1 MRGDRRR
8 TEVRAVG
15 AIGLLSLVLLGA
27 GRAQGRLG
35 VIEGQVADQTG
46 AVIPEALVQLWEP
59 TAGIQQTVRTD
70 RAGSFR
76 FERLGPGHYRILVS
90 AEGFAPQSREIALAF
105 GAHHT
110 ITFTLSP
117 QPIAEEV
124 AVLASV
130 IVDTPETLR
139 RIPGS
144 VDILD
149 RRMLDASRVFTI
161 NEALRKV
168 TGVFVRE
175 EEGFGLRPNIGIR
188 GLNPTRS
195 TKVLLLEDGIPLTY
209 APYGDNASYYHPPVD
224 RFESIEVI
232 KGSGQILYGP
242 MTIGGVINY
251 ITPNPPEKP
260 RGALTLIGGTRD
272 YLNGHFTYGGTWGG
286 TGLLFDYMRKQGEG
300 ARENTRTGLN
310 DANLKLVT
318 ALGAR
323 HALTIKGNYY
333 GENSQVTYSGLRL
346 DEYLANPRQNPFLND
361 RFFGD
366 RYGASVTHAFVV
378 KNEVVLTTNV
388 YGSMFFRD
396 WWRQSSNSNQRPNRR
411 GDPGCRGM
419 EDLLT
424 SCGNEGR
431 LRKYYTWGIEPRVRA
446 FDRIFGLRGETEFG
460 FRAHFERQDRKQMNG
475 QAPTAR
481 TGTIVED
488 NERKNQAYSGFLQHR
503 FLFGRWTIT
512 PGLRL
517 EHVRYERTNRL
528 ANRGAG
534 ATGRTH
540 LTEIIPGIGVTFAP
554 ASHTTI
560 FGGAHRGFAP
570 PRTEDIIDNAGG
582 TIDLDPERSWTYE
595 VGVRSWPVS
604 GLKLEATFFRMDF
617 ENQIVPA
624 SVAGGLGATFTNAGE
639 TLHQGVEF
647 TGRVDM
653 GSLLKTPHNVYARL
667 AYTYVPTAKF
677 VGVRL
682 SSIPGF
688 GTVSVS
694 GNRLPYAP
702 KHLANVQLGY
712 VHPRGLDLLL
722 EAVHVGDQF
731 ADDLNTIA
739 PTPDGQR
746 GLLPAYTI
754 WNLTANYRLESRGL
768 TIFVAVK
775 NLFDRLFI
783 ADRTRGILP
792 GPPRL
797 VQSGLRFQF

>member
-1 MRGDRRR
+1 MIRILRSGWL
-8 TEVRAVG
+8 
-15 AIGLLSLVLLGA
+15 IGFMLLGM
-27 GRAQGRLG
+27 GLAQGRTG
-35 VIEGQVADQTG
+35 TIIGRVVDQTG
-46 AVIPEALVQLWEP
+46 AVIPEAVIQLWEP
-59 TAGIQQTVRTD
+59 TTGVHRMVRTD
-70 RAGSFR
+70 HTGEFR
-76 FERLGPGHYRILVS
+76 FEQLGPGRYRILVS
-90 AEGFAPQSREIALAF
+90 AEGFASQSRDIVLTA
-105 GAHHT
+105 GAHLEP
-110 ITFTLSP
+110 TFALSP
-117 QPIAEEV
+117 QPLAEEV
-124 AVLASV
+124 VVLAGT
-130 IVDTPETLR
+130 IVDTPEVLR

-144 VDILD
+144 VEILD
-149 RRMLDASRVFTI
+149 RWAFEASRIFTV

-168 TGVFVRE
+168 TGVFARE

-260 RGALTLIGGTRD
+260 RGAVTLIGGNRD

-286 TGLLFDYMRKQGEG
+286 TGLLFDYLRKQGEG

-310 DANLKLVT
+310 DANLKIVT
-318 ALGAR
+318 ALGSK

-361 RFFGD
+361 RFLGD
-366 RYGASVTHAFVV
+366 RYGASVTHAYVV
-378 KNEVVLTTNV
+378 RNEVVLTTNF

-424 SCGNEGR
+424 TCGNEGR

-446 FDRIFGLRGETEFG
+446 FDKLFGIRGETEFG

-481 TGTIVED
+481 TGILVED

-503 FLFGRWTIT
+503 FLLGRWTIT

-540 LTEIIPGIGVTFAP
+540 LMEVIPGIGITFAP

-604 GLKLEATFFRMDF
+604 GVKLEATFFRMDF

-653 GSLLKTPHNVYARL
+653 GSLLRRMPNVYVRA

-677 VGVRL
+677 VGTRL

-688 GTVSVS
+688 GSVSVS

-702 KHLANVQLGY
+702 RHLLNFQLGY
-712 VHPRGLDLLL
+712 THPKGFDALL
-722 EAVHVGDQF
+722 EAVHVSDQF
-731 ADDLNTIA
+731 GDDLNTVES
-739 PTPDGQR
+739 TPDGQR
-746 GLLPAYTI
+746 GLLPAYTV
-754 WNLTANYRLESRGL
+754 WNLTVNHRLESRGV
-768 TIFVAVK
+768 TFFIAVK
-775 NLFDRLFI
+775 NLFDRFFI

-797 VQSGLRFQF
+797 VHGGVRFQF

>member
-1 MRGDRRR
+1 MHMRR
-8 TEVRAVG
+8 TLG
-15 AIGLLSLVLLGA
+15 AIGLAALLFQPA
-27 GRAQGRLG
+27 KAAQWHYGSISG
-35 VIEGQVADQTG
+35 KIVDQTG
-46 AVIPEALVQLWEP
+46 AVIAEASVQLWEM
-59 TAGIQQTVRTD
+59 TAGVHQQVRTD
-70 RAGSFR
+70 GAGGFR
-76 FERLGPGHYRILVS
+76 FERLGPGRYHLIAS
-90 AEGFAPQSREIALAF
+90 AGGFAPQSRDVVLLPGSHQEV
-105 GAHHT
+105 
-110 ITFTLSP
+110 TFTLLP
-117 QPIAEEV
+117 RPAAEEV
-124 AVLASV
+124 VVRASS
-130 IVDTPETLR
+130 IVDTPEVLR

-144 VDILD
+144 VEIVD
-149 RRMLDASRVFTI
+149 RRALDASRVFTA

-168 TGVFVRE
+168 TGVFARE

-195 TKVLLLEDGIPLTY
+195 TKVLLLEDGIPFTY

-251 ITPNPPEKP
+251 ITPNPPQRP
-260 RGALTLIGGTRD
+260 SGSITLTGGNRD
-272 YLNGHFTYGGTWGG
+272 YLNGHLTYGGTWGG
-286 TGLLFDYMRKQGEG
+286 TGLLLDYMRKQGEG

-310 DANLKLVT
+310 DANLKVVT
-318 ALGAR
+318 ALGSK

-366 RYGASVTHAFVV
+366 RYGASLTHGYVLGNGA
-378 KNEVVLTTNV
+378 VLTTTL
-388 YGSMFFRD
+388 YGAMFFRD

-424 SCGNEGR
+424 TCGNEGR
-431 LRKYYTWGIEPRVRA
+431 LRKYYTWGIEPRVRVS
-446 FDRIFGLRGETEFG
+446 DRIFGVRGETDFG
-460 FRAHFERQDRKQMNG
+460 FRAHFERQDRKQING
-475 QAPTAR
+475 QSPTAR
-481 TGTIVED
+481 TGIIVED
-488 NERKNQAYSGFLQHR
+488 NERKNQAYSGFIQHR
-503 FLFGRWTIT
+503 FLLGRWAIT

-534 ATGRTH
+534 AAGQTR
-540 LTEIIPGIGVTFAP
+540 LTEVIPGVGVTFAL
-554 ASHTTI
+554 ASNTTI

-595 VGVRSWPVS
+595 VGVRSWPIS
-604 GLKLEATFFRMDF
+604 GVKLEATFFRMDF

-624 SVAGGLGATFTNAGE
+624 SVAGGIGATFTNAGE
-639 TLHQGVEF
+639 TLHQGIEF
-647 TGRVDM
+647 TGRIDV
-653 GSLLKTPHNVYARL
+653 GSLLKTAHNVYAR
-667 AYTYVPTAKF
+667 AAHTYVPTAKF
-677 VGVRL
+677 VGRRF

-688 GTVSVS
+688 GNVSVS

-702 KHLANVQLGY
+702 KHLTNFQLGY
-712 VHPRGLDLLL
+712 AHPGGFDALL
-722 EAVHVGDQF
+722 EAVYVGDQF
-731 ADDLNTIA
+731 GDDLNTIE

-746 GLLPAYTI
+746 GLLPAYTV
-754 WNLTANYRLESRGL
+754 WNLTANYRIESLRM
-768 TIFVAVK
+768 TIFGTVK
-775 NLFDRLFI
+775 NLFDRLYI
-783 ADRTRGILP
+783 ADRARGILP

-797 VQSGLRFQF
+797 VHGGVRFQF

>member
-1 MRGDRRR
+1 MSRI
-8 TEVRAVG
+8 VG
-15 AIGLLSLVLLGA
+15 LIGLVGLLLLGA
-27 GRAQGRLG
+27 SRAEERYGT
-35 VIEGQVADQTG
+35 IEGRVVDQTG
-46 AVIPEALVQLWEP
+46 AVIPGATVELWEL
-59 TAGIQQTVRTD
+59 TVGVHHTIRTD
-70 RAGSFR
+70 HQGSFR
-76 FERLGPGHYRILVS
+76 FERLGPGRYRILVS
-90 AEGFAPQSREIALAF
+90 AEGFASQSHDVALGR
-105 GAHHT
+105 GAHQE
-110 ITFTLSP
+110 ITVTLRP

-124 AVLASV
+124 VVLAGV
-130 IVDTPETLR
+130 VVDTPETLR

-149 RRMLDASRVFTI
+149 LRALESSRVFTV

-168 TGVFVRE
+168 TGVFARE

-251 ITPNPPEKP
+251 ITPKPPERP
-260 RGALTLIGGTRD
+260 SGVLTLVGGNRD
-272 YLNGHFTYGGTWGG
+272 YLNGHVSYGGTWGG
-286 TGLLFDYMRKQGEG
+286 TGILFDYMRKQGEG
-300 ARENTRTGLN
+300 SRENTRTGLN
-310 DANLKLVT
+310 DANVKIVT
-318 ALGAR
+318 ALGPR
-323 HALTIKGNYY
+323 QALTIKGNYY

-346 DEYLANPRQNPFLND
+346 DEYLTNPRQNPFLND
-361 RFFGD
+361 RFLGD
-366 RYGASVTHAFVV
+366 RYGVSATHAYVLRD
-378 KNEVVLTTNV
+378 ELMLTTNV
-388 YGSMFFRD
+388 YGSLFFRD

-424 SCGNEGR
+424 TCGNEGR
-431 LRKYYTWGIEPRVRA
+431 VRKYYTWGIEPRLRA
-446 FDRIFGLRGETEFG
+446 FDRFFGVRGETEFG

-481 TGTIVED
+481 TGVLVED
-488 NERKNQAYSGFLQHR
+488 NERKNQAYAGFVQHR
-503 FLFGRWTIT
+503 FMFGRWTIT

-540 LTEIIPGIGVTFAP
+540 LTEIIPGIGITFAP

-570 PRTEDIIDNAGG
+570 PRTEDIITNTGG
-582 TIDLDPERSWTYE
+582 TVDLDPERSWTYE
-595 VGVRSWPVS
+595 VGIRSWPIS
-604 GLKLEATFFRMDF
+604 GVKLEATFFRMDF
-617 ENQIVPA
+617 QNQIVPA
-624 SVAGGLGATFTNAGE
+624 SVAGGIGATFTNGGE
-639 TLHQGVEF
+639 TRHQGMEF
-647 TGRVDM
+647 TGRVDF
-653 GSLLKTPHNVYARL
+653 GSLLKTPHNVFVRVAG
-667 AYTYVPTAKF
+667 TYVPTAKF

-688 GTVSVS
+688 QNVSVS

-702 KHLANVQLGY
+702 RHLANLELGY
-712 VHPRGLDLLL
+712 GHPRGLELLL

-731 ADDLNTIA
+731 GDDLNTIE

-768 TIFVAVK
+768 TFFVTVK

-783 ADRTRGILP
+783 ADRARGILP
-792 GPPRL
+792 GLPRL
-797 VQSGLRFQF
+797 VHGGIKIRF

>member
-1 MRGDRRR
+1 MSRILGS
-8 TEVRAVG
+8 
-15 AIGLLSLVLLGA
+15 IGLVGLLLLGVSMA
-27 GRAQGRLG
+27 EERYGT
-35 VIEGQVADQTG
+35 IEGRVVDQTG
-46 AVIPEALVQLWEP
+46 AVIPGATVALWEP
-59 TAGIQQTVRTD
+59 TAGVHHTVQTD
-70 RAGSFR
+70 QDGSFR
-76 FERLGPGHYRILVS
+76 FERLGPGHYRLLVS
-90 AEGFAPQSREIALAF
+90 AEGFASQSREVALAR
-105 GAHHT
+105 GAHQE
-110 ITFTLSP
+110 IMFTLRP

-124 AVLASV
+124 VVLASV
-130 IVDTPETLR
+130 VVDTPETLR

-149 RRMLDASRVFTI
+149 QRALESSRVFTV

-168 TGVFVRE
+168 TGVFARE

-251 ITPNPPEKP
+251 ITPKPPE
-260 RGALTLIGGTRD
+260 RSSGVLTLVGGNRD
-272 YLNGHFTYGGTWGG
+272 YLNGHVSYGGTWGG
-286 TGLLFDYMRKQGEG
+286 TGLLLDYMRKQGEG
-300 ARENTRTGLN
+300 SRENTRTGLN
-310 DANLKLVT
+310 DANIKIVT
-318 ALGAR
+318 ALGPR
-323 HALTIKGNYY
+323 QALTIKGNYY

-346 DEYLANPRQNPFLND
+346 DEYLTNPRQNPFLND

-366 RYGASVTHAFVV
+366 RYGVSATHAYVLRD
-378 KNEVVLTTNV
+378 ELVLTTNV
-388 YGSMFFRD
+388 YGSLFFRD

-424 SCGNEGR
+424 TCGNEGR
-431 LRKYYTWGIEPRVRA
+431 VRKYYTWGIEPRLRA
-446 FDRIFGLRGETEFG
+446 FDRFFGVRGETEFG

-481 TGTIVED
+481 TGVLVED
-488 NERKNQAYSGFLQHR
+488 NERKNQAYAGFVQHR
-503 FLFGRWTIT
+503 FMFGRWTIT

-528 ANRGAG
+528 AHRGAG

-540 LTEIIPGIGVTFAP
+540 LTEIIPGIGITFAP

-570 PRTEDIIDNAGG
+570 PRTEDIITNMGG
-582 TIDLDPERSWTYE
+582 TVDLDPERSWTYE
-595 VGVRSWPVS
+595 VGIRSWPIS
-604 GLKLEATFFRMDF
+604 GVKLEATFFRMDF
-617 ENQIVPA
+617 QNQIVPA
-624 SVAGGLGATFTNAGE
+624 SVAGGIGATFTNGGE
-639 TLHQGVEF
+639 TRHQGMEV
-647 TGRVDM
+647 TGRVDF
-653 GSLLKTPHNVYARL
+653 GSLLKTPHNVFVRVAG
-667 AYTYVPTAKF
+667 TYVPTAKF

-688 GTVSVS
+688 QNVSVS

-702 KHLANVQLGY
+702 RHLANMELGY
-712 VHPRGLDLLL
+712 GHPRGFELLL

-731 ADDLNTIA
+731 GDDLNTVE

-768 TIFVAVK
+768 TFFVTVK

-783 ADRTRGILP
+783 ADRARGILP
-792 GPPRL
+792 GLPRL
-797 VQSGLRFQF
+797 VHGGMKIRF

>member
-1 MRGDRRR
+1 MSRILHAMGL
-8 TEVRAVG
+8 VG
-15 AIGLLSLVLLGA
+15 LVLWGIGGA
-27 GRAQGRLG
+27 QERGGGIVGR
-35 VIEGQVADQTG
+35 VADPAG
-46 AVIPEALVQLWEP
+46 AVIPEAVVQLWEP
-59 TAGIQQTVRTD
+59 TAGVHRVVRTD
-70 RAGSFR
+70 RAGEFR
-76 FERLGPGHYRILVS
+76 FHRLGPGHYRILVS
-90 AEGFAPQSREIALAF
+90 AEGFVAQSREIILSA
-105 GAHHT
+105 GAHRELE
-110 ITFTLSP
+110 FVLSP

-124 AVLASV
+124 VVLAGT

-144 VDILD
+144 VEILD
-149 RRMLDASRVFTI
+149 RRALQASRVFTV

-168 TGVFVRE
+168 AGVLARE

-188 GLNPTRS
+188 GLSPTRS

-272 YLNGHFTYGGTWGG
+272 YLNGHLAYGGTWGG
-286 TGLLFDYMRKQGEG
+286 TGLLFDYLRKQGEG

-310 DANLKLVT
+310 DANLKIVT
-318 ALGAR
+318 ALGPR

-333 GENSQVTYSGLRL
+333 GESSQVTYSGLRL

-361 RFFGD
+361 RFLGD
-366 RYGASVTHAFVV
+366 RYGASITHAFVLR
-378 KNEVVLTTNV
+378 NEVVLTTNL

-431 LRKYYTWGIEPRVRA
+431 LRKYYTWGVEPRLRA
-446 FDRIFGLRGETEFG
+446 FGRLFGIRGETEVG

-475 QAPTAR
+475 RAPTAR
-481 TGTIVED
+481 TGVLVED
-488 NERKNQAYSGFLQHR
+488 NERKNQAYSGFIQHR
-503 FLFGRWTIT
+503 FLVGRWTVT

-528 ANRGAG
+528 AAGGAG
-534 ATGRTH
+534 VTGRTH
-540 LTEIIPGIGVTFAP
+540 LGEVIPGIGVTFAP

-560 FGGAHRGFAP
+560 FWGAHRGFAP

-604 GLKLEATFFRMDF
+604 GVQLEATFFRMDF

-639 TLHQGVEF
+639 TLHQGMEF
-647 TGRVDM
+647 TGRADM
-653 GSLLKTPHNVYARL
+653 GSLLGMAHSVYVRA

-677 VGVRL
+677 VGRRL

-688 GTVSVS
+688 GHVSVS

-702 KHLANVQLGY
+702 RHMMNLQFGY
-712 VHPRGLDLLL
+712 AHPRGFDALL
-722 EAVHVGDQF
+722 EAVHIGDQF
-731 ADDLNTIA
+731 GDDLNTIA

-754 WNLTANYRLESRGL
+754 WNLTMNYRLEPRGL
-768 TIFVAVK
+768 TFFVTVK
-775 NLFDRLFI
+775 NLFDRLYI

-797 VQSGLRFQF
+797 VHGGLRLQF

>member
-1 MRGDRRR
+1 MSRIWGI
-8 TEVRAVG
+8 VG
-15 AIGLLSLVLLGA
+15 LMGCLVYGV
-27 GRAQGRLG
+27 GFAQGRMG
-35 VIEGQVADQTG
+35 AIVGRVTDQTG
-46 AVIPEALVQLWEP
+46 AIVPEAIVQLWEP
-59 TAGIQQTVRTD
+59 TAGIHRIARTD
-70 RAGSFR
+70 GIGDFG
-76 FERLGPGHYRILVS
+76 FDHLNPGRYRILVS
-90 AEGFAPQSREIALAF
+90 ADGFASQSREVVLAA
-105 GAHHT
+105 GARLEL
-110 ITFTLSP
+110 TFVLSP
-117 QPIAEEV
+117 RPIAEEV
-124 AVLASV
+124 VVLAGT

-144 VDILD
+144 VEILD
-149 RRMLDASRVFTI
+149 RQVLDASHVFTI

-168 TGVFVRE
+168 TGVFARD

-251 ITPNPPEKP
+251 ITPNPPEKS
-260 RGALTLIGGTRD
+260 RGALTLMGGNRD
-272 YLNGHFTYGGTWGG
+272 YLDGHLSYGGTWGG
-286 TGLLFDYMRKQGEG
+286 TGLLLDYMRKQGEG
-300 ARENTRTGLN
+300 SRDNTRTGLN

-318 ALGAR
+318 ALGSK

-361 RFFGD
+361 RFVGD
-366 RYGASVTHAFVV
+366 RYGASVTHAYIL
-378 KNEVVLTTNV
+378 KNEVVLTTSL

-424 SCGNEGR
+424 TCGNEGR
-431 LRKYYTWGIEPRVRA
+431 LRKYYTWGIEPRIRA
-446 FDRIFGLRGETEFG
+446 FDRILGIRGETEFG
-460 FRAHFERQDRKQMNG
+460 FRAHFERQDRRQMNG

-481 TGTIVED
+481 TGALVED
-488 NERKNQAYSGFLQHR
+488 NERKNQAYSGFIQHR
-503 FLFGRWTIT
+503 FLLGRWTLT

-540 LTEIIPGIGVTFAP
+540 LTEVIPGIGITFAP

-624 SVAGGLGATFTNAGE
+624 SVAGGIGATFTNAGE
-639 TLHQGVEF
+639 TLHQGMEF

-653 GSLLKTPHNVYARL
+653 GSLLNMTHNVYVRT
-667 AYTYVPTAKF
+667 AYTYIPTAKF
-677 VGVRL
+677 VGRRF

-688 GTVSVS
+688 STVSVS

-702 KHLANVQLGY
+702 KHLMNFQLGY
-712 VHPRGLDLLL
+712 AHPRGLDALL
-722 EAVHVGDQF
+722 EAVHVSDQF
-731 ADDLNTIA
+731 GDDLNTIA

-754 WNLTANYRLESRGL
+754 WNLTLNYRVESRGL
-768 TIFVAVK
+768 TFFVTVK
-775 NLFDRLFI
+775 NLFDRLYI

-797 VQSGLRFQF
+797 VHGGLRFQF

>member
-1 MRGDRRR
+1 MSRILGS
-8 TEVRAVG
+8 
-15 AIGLLSLVLLGA
+15 IGLVGLLLLGA
-27 GRAQGRLG
+27 SMAEQRYGT
-35 VIEGQVADQTG
+35 IEGRVVDQTG
-46 AVIPEALVQLWEP
+46 AVIPGATVELWEP
-59 TAGIQQTVRTD
+59 TVGVHHTVRTD
-70 RAGSFR
+70 QDGSFR
-76 FERLGPGHYRILVS
+76 FERLGAGHYRLLVS
-90 AEGFAPQSREIALAF
+90 AEGFASQSREVALAR
-105 GAHHT
+105 GAHQE
-110 ITFTLSP
+110 IAFTLQP

-124 AVLASV
+124 VVLASV
-130 IVDTPETLR
+130 VVDTPETLR

-149 RRMLDASRVFTI
+149 PRALESSRVFTV

-251 ITPNPPEKP
+251 ITPKPPERP
-260 RGALTLIGGTRD
+260 SGVLTLVGGNRD
-272 YLNGHFTYGGTWGG
+272 YLNAHMSYGGTWGG
-286 TGLLFDYMRKQGEG
+286 TGLLLDYMRKQGEG
-300 ARENTRTGLN
+300 SRENTRTGLN
-310 DANLKLVT
+310 DANVKIVT
-318 ALGAR
+318 ALGPR
-323 HALTIKGNYY
+323 QALTIKGNYY

-346 DEYLANPRQNPFLND
+346 DEYLTNPRQNPFLND

-366 RYGASVTHAFVV
+366 RYGLSATHAYVLRD
-378 KNEVVLTTNV
+378 ELVLTTNV
-388 YGSMFFRD
+388 YGSLFFRD
-396 WWRQSSNSNQRPNRR
+396 WWRQASNSNQRPNRR

-424 SCGNEGR
+424 TCGNEGR
-431 LRKYYTWGIEPRVRA
+431 VRKYYTWGIEPRLRA
-446 FDRIFGLRGETEFG
+446 FGRFFGVRGETEFG

-481 TGTIVED
+481 TGTLVED
-488 NERKNQAYSGFLQHR
+488 NERKNQAYAGFVQHR
-503 FLFGRWTIT
+503 FMFGRWTIT

-560 FGGAHRGFAP
+560 FGGVHRGFAP
-570 PRTEDIIDNAGG
+570 PRTEDIITNMGG
-582 TIDLDPERSWTYE
+582 TVDLDPERSWTYE
-595 VGVRSWPVS
+595 VGIRTWPIS
-604 GLKLEATFFRMDF
+604 GVKLEATFFRMDF
-617 ENQIVPA
+617 QNQIVPA
-624 SVAGGLGATFTNAGE
+624 SVAGGIGATFTNAGE
-639 TLHQGVEF
+639 TRHQGVEF
-647 TGRVDM
+647 TGRVDF
-653 GSLLKTPHNVYARL
+653 GSLLKMAHNVYVRVAG
-667 AYTYVPTAKF
+667 TYVPTAEF

-688 GTVSVS
+688 QNVSVS

-702 KHLANVQLGY
+702 RHLANIELGY
-712 VHPRGLDLLL
+712 AHPRGLELLL

-731 ADDLNTIA
+731 GDDLNTVE

-746 GLLPAYTI
+746 GMLPAYTI

-768 TIFVAVK
+768 TFFVTAK

-792 GPPRL
+792 GFPRL
-797 VQSGLRFQF
+797 VQGGMKIRF

>member
-1 MRGDRRR
+1 MKCKRWWL
-8 TEVRAVG
+8 
-15 AIGLLSLVLLGA
+15 IGLIFIIAATSWGAAQVRWGEISGRVLDSA
-27 GRAQGRLG
+27 
-35 VIEGQVADQTG
+35 G
-46 AVIPEALVQLWEP
+46 AVIPAASVQLWEQERGVRR
-59 TAGIQQTVRTD
+59 TAQTDPSGT
-70 RAGSFR
+70 FR
-76 FERLGPGHYRILVS
+76 FQRLTPGRYHIQVS
-90 AEGFAPQSREIALAF
+90 AEGFATQSRNLTLPP
-105 GAHHT
+105 GAHPQVE
-110 ITFTLSP
+110 FVLSA
-117 QPIAEEV
+117 QPLVEEV
-124 AVLASV
+124 VVLASS
-130 IVDTPETLR
+130 IVDMPEAFT

-149 RRMLDASRVFTI
+149 RRALDASRVFTV
-161 NEALRKV
+161 NDALRKV
-168 TGVFVRE
+168 TGVFARE

-260 RGALTLIGGTRD
+260 RGALTLIGGNRD
-272 YLNGHFTYGGTWGG
+272 YLNGHLTYGGTWGG
-286 TGLLFDYMRKQGEG
+286 TGLLFDYMRKQGKG
-300 ARENTRTGLN
+300 ARENERTGLN
-310 DANLKLVT
+310 DANLKIVT
-318 ALGAR
+318 ALGSK

-361 RFFGD
+361 RFLGD
-366 RYGASVTHAFVV
+366 RYGASVTHAYVV
-378 KNEVVLTTNV
+378 RNEVVLTTNF

-424 SCGNEGR
+424 TCGNEGR

-446 FDRIFGLRGETEFG
+446 FDRLFGIRGETEFG

-481 TGTIVED
+481 TGIIVED

-503 FLFGRWTIT
+503 FLLGRWTIT

-534 ATGRTH
+534 ASGRTH
-540 LTEIIPGIGVTFAP
+540 LTEVIPGIGITFAP

-604 GLKLEATFFRMDF
+604 GVKLEATFFRMDF

-653 GSLLKTPHNVYARL
+653 GSLLRMTHNVSARV
-667 AYTYVPTAKF
+667 AYTYIPTAKF
-677 VGVRL
+677 VGTRL
-682 SSIPGF
+682 SNIPGF
-688 GTVSVS
+688 GSVSVS

-702 KHLANVQLGY
+702 RRLMNLQLGY
-712 VHPRGLDLLL
+712 THPKGFDALL
-722 EAVHVGDQF
+722 EAVHVSDQF
-731 ADDLNTIA
+731 GDDLNTIA

-746 GLLPAYTI
+746 GVLPASTV
-754 WNLTANYRLESRGL
+754 WNLTMNYRVESRGL
-768 TIFVAVK
+768 TFFVTVK
-775 NLFDRLFI
+775 NLFDRLYI
-783 ADRTRGILP
+783 ADRTRGIRP

-797 VQSGLRFQF
+797 VHGGLRFQF

>member
-1 MRGDRRR
+1 MRCRGWWL
-8 TEVRAVG
+8 
-15 AIGLLSLVLLGA
+15 IGLIFIWASNSN
-27 GRAQGRLG
+27 RAQVRWGEISGRVLDP
-35 VIEGQVADQTG
+35 AG
-46 AVIPEALVQLWEP
+46 AVIPAASVQLWEQEK
-59 TAGIQQTVRTD
+59 GVHRMVQTDPSGT
-70 RAGSFR
+70 FR
-76 FERLGPGHYRILVS
+76 FERLSPGHYHIQVS
-90 AEGFAPQSREIALAF
+90 AEGFATQSRDLTLTS
-105 GAHHT
+105 GAHPHVE
-110 ITFTLSP
+110 FALST
-117 QPIAEEV
+117 QPLVEEV
-124 AVLASV
+124 AVLASS
-130 IVDTPETLR
+130 IVDTPEVLTR
-139 RIPGS
+139 VPGS
-144 VDILD
+144 VEILD
-149 RRMLDASRVFTI
+149 RRALDASRVFTV

-168 TGVFVRE
+168 TGVFARD
-175 EEGFGLRPNIGIR
+175 EEGFSLRPNIGIR

-260 RGALTLIGGTRD
+260 RGALTLIGGNRD
-272 YLNGHFTYGGTWGG
+272 YLNGHLTYGGTWGG

-310 DANLKLVT
+310 DANVKIVT
-318 ALGAR
+318 ALGSR

-361 RFFGD
+361 RFLGD
-366 RYGASVTHAFVV
+366 RYGASVTHAYVL
-378 KNEVVLTTNV
+378 KNDVVLTTSL

-396 WWRQSSNSNQRPNRR
+396 WWRQSSNSGQRPNRR

-424 SCGNEGR
+424 TCGNEGR

-446 FDRIFGLRGETEFG
+446 FDRILGIRGETEFG

-481 TGTIVED
+481 TGIIVED

-503 FLFGRWTIT
+503 FLLGRWTIT

-534 ATGRTH
+534 AAGRTH
-540 LTEIIPGIGVTFAP
+540 LTEVIPGIGITFAP

-595 VGVRSWPVS
+595 VGVRSWPIS

-639 TLHQGVEF
+639 TLHQGMEF

-653 GSLLKTPHNVYARL
+653 GSLLRMTHNVYARA

-677 VGVRL
+677 VGTRL

-702 KHLANVQLGY
+702 KHLANLQFGY
-712 VHPRGLDLLL
+712 AHPRGFDAFL
-722 EAVHVGDQF
+722 EAVHVSDQF
-731 ADDLNTIA
+731 GDDLNTIA

-754 WNLTANYRLESRGL
+754 WNLTMNYRVESRGL
-768 TIFVAVK
+768 TFFVAVK
-775 NLFDRLFI
+775 NLFDRLYI

-797 VQSGLRFQF
+797 VHGGLRFQF

>member
-1 MRGDRRR
+1 MKR
-8 TEVRAVG
+8 TLG
-15 AIGLLSLVLLGA
+15 AAGLLGLVLLGMGWA
-27 GRAQGRLG
+27 QERVGTISGR
-35 VIEGQVADQTG
+35 VTDQTG
-46 AVIPEALVQLWEP
+46 AVIPEAVVQLWEL
-59 TAGIQQTVRTD
+59 TAGVHRVVRTD
-70 RAGSFR
+70 RSGSFHL
-76 FERLGPGHYRILVS
+76 ESLSPGHYRVLVS
-90 AEGFAPQSREIALAF
+90 AEGFASQSREIALSA
-105 GAHHT
+105 GAHLELA
-110 ITFTLSP
+110 FALSP
-117 QPIAEEV
+117 QPIAEEIV
-124 AVLASV
+124 VLAGT

-149 RRMLDASRVFTI
+149 RRALDAGRVFTI

-168 TGVFVRE
+168 TGVLARD

-260 RGALTLIGGTRD
+260 RGTLTLIGGARD
-272 YLNGHFTYGGTWGG
+272 YFNGHLAYGGTWGG
-286 TGLLFDYMRKQGEG
+286 TGVLFDYMRKQGEG

-310 DANLKLVT
+310 DANVKLVT
-318 ALGAR
+318 ALGPR

-361 RFFGD
+361 RFMGD
-366 RYGASVTHAFVV
+366 RYGASVTHAYVL
-378 KNEVVLTTNV
+378 KNDVVLTTSL

-424 SCGNEGR
+424 TCGNEGR
-431 LRKYYTWGIEPRVRA
+431 VRKYYTWGIEPRVRA
-446 FDRIFGLRGETEFG
+446 FDRFFGIRGETEFG

-481 TGTIVED
+481 TGVLVED
-488 NERKNQAYSGFLQHR
+488 NERKNQAYSGFVQHR
-503 FLFGRWTIT
+503 FLLGRWTVT

-517 EHVRYERTNRL
+517 EHVRYARTNRL

-534 ATGRTH
+534 VTGRTH

-560 FGGAHRGFAP
+560 FGGVHRGFAP
-570 PRTEDIIDNAGG
+570 PRTEDIVDNAGG

-595 VGVRSWPVS
+595 AGVRSWPVS

-639 TLHQGVEF
+639 TLHQGMEF

-653 GSLLKTPHNVYARL
+653 GSLLKMTHNVSVRA

-677 VGVRL
+677 VGTRF
-682 SSIPGF
+682 SAIPGF
-688 GTVSVS
+688 GHVSVS

-702 KHLANVQLGY
+702 RHLANLQFGY
-712 VHPRGLDLLL
+712 AHPRGLDVLL

-731 ADDLNTIA
+731 GDDLNTIA

-746 GLLPAYTI
+746 GLLPAFTI
-754 WNLTANYRLESRGL
+754 WNLTVTYRLEPRGL
-768 TIFVAVK
+768 VFFVSAK
-775 NLFDRLFI
+775 NLFDRLYI

-797 VQSGLRFQF
+797 VQGGLRVQF